1 MRQIFA
7 PPTSG
12 ACLGISRAAGA
23 SIPAAARSADLRALC
38 PSLKS
43 FALPRLFSLPFTML
57 TVRATVAPAS
67 AFVGKAVRSQRLQVR
82 VPAWG

>member
-1 MRQIFA
+1 
-7 PPTSG
+7 
-12 ACLGISRAAGA
+12 
-23 SIPAAARSADLRALC
+23 
-38 PSLKS
+38 
-43 FALPRLFSLPFTML
+43 ML